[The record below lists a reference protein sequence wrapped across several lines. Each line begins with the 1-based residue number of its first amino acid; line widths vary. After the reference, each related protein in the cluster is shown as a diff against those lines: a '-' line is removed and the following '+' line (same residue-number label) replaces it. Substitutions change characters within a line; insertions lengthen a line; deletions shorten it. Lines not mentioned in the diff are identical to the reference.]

1 MFILRL
7 DFRRFP
13 GSATSMADLYS
24 TAMDM
29 CEWADQHGALS
40 VMFSEH
46 HASPDG
52 YLPSPIVMA
61 AAAAARTS
69 TLSINVGALLALM
82 YDPVKLAED
91 MSVLDHLSRGR
102 VSYTIGLGYRTRE
115 YEMFGIDPSNR
126 GNLMD
131 EHLEVLRRAL
141 SGENFEWQGR
151 TIHVTPEPFTPG
163 GPTIAYGGGSPAAAR
178 RAARNGLMFLPQSSD
193 PRLAAIYDETAAV
206 SGNPTG
212 MCLAPSA
219 GSPTTVFISNDP
231 DRAWGTVGPHM
242 LHDARTY
249 ADWMAVASAASAS
262 QATTVEELR
271 AENGAYRIV
280 TPTEASDLIARFGLL
295 VMQPLCGGLDPAI
308 AWESLDLMAAE
319 VL

>member
-7 DFRRFP
+7 DFRKFP

-29 CEWADQHGALS
+29 CEWADQHGALN

-46 HASPDG
+46 HGSPDG
-52 YLPSPIVMA
+52 YLPSPMVMA

-69 TLSINVGALLALM
+69 ALSINVGALLALM

-115 YEMFGIDPSNR
+115 YEMFGVDPSKR
-126 GNLMD
+126 GALMD
-131 EHLEVLRRAL
+131 ERLDVLRRAL
-141 SGENFEWQGR
+141 SGEAFQWQDR
-151 TIHVTPEPFTPG
+151 HIHVTPEPFTQG

-193 PRLAAIYDETAAV
+193 QRLAEIYDKTADA

-212 MCLAPSA
+212 MCLAPSVGA
-219 GSPTTVFISNDP
+219 PTTVFISSDP
-231 DRAWGTVGPHM
+231 DRAWATIGPHM

-249 ADWMAVASAASAS
+249 ADWMEVASAASS
-262 QATTVEELR
+262 SRATTVEELR

-280 TPTEASDLIARFGLL
+280 TPTDARDLIAKFGVL
-295 VMQPLCGGLDPAI
+295 VMQPLCGGLDPSI
-308 AWESLDLMAAE
+308 AWESLELLAAE